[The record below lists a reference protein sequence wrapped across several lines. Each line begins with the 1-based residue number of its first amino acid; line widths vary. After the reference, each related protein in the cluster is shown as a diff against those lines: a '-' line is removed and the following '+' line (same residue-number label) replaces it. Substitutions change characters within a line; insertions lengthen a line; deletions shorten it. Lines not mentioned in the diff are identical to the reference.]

1 MAKATTK
8 NAAASAEETVTQA
21 QAVDEVAEET
31 SGKGKGKGKKAPE
44 PEPTMEQL
52 DAFQIPVKEI
62 VVPET
67 NPGRPDGKKESKEA
81 FDAFCESVAKYGIIV
96 PLIIRPR
103 EDGKYDLIAG
113 DRRLRAAKRAKML
126 EVPCLINSNTKLSI
140 DELAAMENVPRKDL
154 DPVQKAV
161 LIKSLVDAGR
171 KQNVVAA
178 MLGLDP
184 STIVQHMK
192 LLTLSEETQT
202 KVRNGYMTYSA
213 ALDLAKIE
221 AATDPDVA
229 LEVKRKAEE
238 KLAREKAAAAQKAA
252 AKNLPKVEKP
262 STNGS
267 GSGSG
272 KGKQGGGT
280 GRSSDAVQKRHVTE
294 AAQEV
299 ADANPKA
306 AKALKEAGVLKK
318 QTVDFGVIVETY
330 FAGSGVPAREAFA
343 DLYKGVMNGEFDGEA
358 FAETF
363 DSIIATNV
371 PPAE

>member
-8 NAAASAEETVTQA
+8 NAAASAEETVNQTTA
-21 QAVDEVAEET
+21 TAEPVEET
-31 SGKGKGKGKKAPE
+31 KGTGKGKGKKAAE

-52 DAFQIPVKEI
+52 DAYQIPVKDI

-67 NPGRPDGKKESKEA
+67 NPGRPDGAKKESKEA

-113 DRRLRAAKRAKML
+113 DRRLRAAKRAKMV

-238 KLAREKAAAAQKAA
+238 KLAREKAAAAQKAN

-262 STNGS
+262 SS
-267 GSGSG
+267 GN
-272 KGKQGGGT
+272 GKQGSGA
-280 GRSSDAVQKRHVTE
+280 GRQSEAVQRRHVAE
-294 AAQEV
+294 AAAEV
-299 ADANPKA
+299 AESNPKA
-306 AKALKEAGVLKK
+306 AKALKEAGVIKK
-318 QTVDFGVIVETY
+318 TVDFNAVVETY
-330 FAGSGVPAREAFA
+330 FVGSGSPVREAFA
-343 DLYKGVMNGEFDGEA
+343 DLYKGVIDGSLDGES
-358 FAETF
+358 FAEAF
-363 DSIIATNV
+363 DSIIAS
-371 PPAE
+371 AEPVTAE

>member
-8 NAAASAEETVTQA
+8 TVEAVEENTTATATEETTA
-21 QAVDEVAEET
+21 K
-31 SGKGKGKGKKAPE
+31 GGKGKGKKATEPE

-52 DAFQIPVKEI
+52 DAYSIPVKDI

-67 NPGRPDGKKESKEA
+67 NPGRPEGKKESKEA
-81 FDAFCESVAKYGIIV
+81 FDAFCESIAKYGIIV

-113 DRRLRAAKRAKML
+113 DRRLRAAKRAKMV

-238 KLAREKAAAAQKAA
+238 KLAREKANAAQKANA
-252 AKNLPKVEKP
+252 AGKPKVEKP
-262 STNGS
+262 SN
-267 GSGSG
+267 
-272 KGKQGGGT
+272 GKQGGGT
-280 GRSSDAVQKRHVTE
+280 GRQSDAVQKRHVNE
-294 AAQEV
+294 AAAEV
-299 ADANPKA
+299 AESNPKA
-306 AKALKEAGVLKK
+306 AKALKDAGILKK
-318 QTVDFGVIVETY
+318 TVDFSVVVETY
-330 FAGSGVPAREAFA
+330 FAGSGSPAREAFA
-343 DLYKGVMNGEFDGEA
+343 DLYKGVIAGDLDGES
-358 FAETF
+358 FAEAF
-363 DSIIATNV
+363 DSIIAS
-371 PPAE
+371 AEPVEESAE

>member
-8 NAAASAEETVTQA
+8 HAPAS
-21 QAVDEVAEET
+21 VAEET
-31 SGKGKGKGKKAPE
+31 INQTTEQTEQAETKAKGRGKGKQTEPE
-44 PEPTMEQL
+44 PEAIGEQL

-67 NPGRPDGKKESKEA
+67 NPGRPDGAKKESKEA
-81 FDAFCESVAKYGIIV
+81 FDAFCESVDKYGIIV

-113 DRRLRAAKRAKML
+113 DRRLRAAKRAKMI

-140 DELAAMENVPRKDL
+140 DELAAMENVPRRDL

-184 STIVQHMK
+184 STVVQHMK

-229 LEVKRKAEE
+229 LEVRRKAEE
-238 KLAREKAAAAQKAA
+238 KLAREKAAAAQKAN

-262 STNGS
+262 EGK
-267 GSGSG
+267 GSG
-272 KGKQGGGT
+272 KQGSGA
-280 GRSSDAVQKRHVTE
+280 GRQSEAVQRRHIAE
-294 AAQEV
+294 AANDV
-299 ADANPKA
+299 AESNPKA
-306 AKALKEAGVLKK
+306 AKALKDAGVIKK
-318 QTVDFGVIVETY
+318 TVDFSVIVETY
-330 FAGSGVPAREAFA
+330 FTGSEVPAREAFA
-343 DLYKGVMNGEFDGEA
+343 DLYRAVMDGSLDGESFADA
-358 FAETF
+358 FDAVVSAGTEQTEQE
-363 DSIIATNV
+363 DS
-371 PPAE
+371 E